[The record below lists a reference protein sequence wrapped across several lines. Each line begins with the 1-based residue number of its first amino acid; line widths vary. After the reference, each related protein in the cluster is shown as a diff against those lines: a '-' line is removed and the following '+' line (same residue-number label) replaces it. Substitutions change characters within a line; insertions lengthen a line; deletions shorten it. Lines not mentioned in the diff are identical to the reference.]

1 MAWYSTG
8 PPFLGKFPLIF
19 WAIFGRGLIE
29 ESELVGYWSIAIC
42 GQMQFRNMA
51 GSSYGRRQEWEKN
64 WDSNAIFI
72 AENWW
77 KLASSA
83 SKGSI
88 SPCLQAMS
96 IRLNV
101 SYFTPHQFTNVSLVI
116 SVLSDA
122 SYFSR
127 AFFLTL
133 YTVSFLLN
141 KKNPSKSHRNF
152 AGFLHPNWP
161 LGGRWRSHLI
171 VLRQHG
177 HRILPRE
184 DVSGFGQQIHLQSDR
199 KTPATIMPWAT

>member
-1 MAWYSTG
+1 MALYGTG
-8 PPFLGKFPLIF
+8 PKFLGKFPLIF

-42 GQMQFRNMA
+42 GQMQFRNVA

-88 SPCLQAMS
+88 SPRLQAMS

-127 AFFLTL
+127 LFSHCTQFL
-133 YTVSFLLN
+133 SE
-141 KKNPSKSHRNF
+141 NPSKSHRNF

-161 LGGRWRSHLI
+161 LGARWWSHLI

-184 DVSGFGQQIHLQSDR
+184 DVSGFGQQIHLQSAIR
-199 KTPATIMPWAT
+199 PPATIMPREGTKS

>member
-1 MAWYSTG
+1 
-8 PPFLGKFPLIF
+8 
-19 WAIFGRGLIE
+19 
-29 ESELVGYWSIAIC
+29 
-42 GQMQFRNMA
+42 MQFRNMA

-127 AFFLTL
+127 AFFPTL

-141 KKNPSKSHRNF
+141 KKIHRNPIETSLDF
-152 AGFLHPNWP
+152 SIPTG
-161 LGGRWRSHLI
+161 
-171 VLRQHG
+171 
-177 HRILPRE
+177 
-184 DVSGFGQQIHLQSDR
+184 
-199 KTPATIMPWAT
+199 PWAAVGGPTWSSCGSTGIAFFRAKMSAASVNRSICSRIEKPPQPSCHGQPKVIEMWENLEVSCCTCLSFQG